1 MSEYLLIGP
10 VLLEAFELPAR
21 VFWGGRQRLAVHRL
35 PGGRRVIDALGRDDA
50 DIAWQGVFSGE
61 DAAARARAMD
71 LMRAGGRIW
80 PLSWGSWF
88 YSVTVH
94 RFEASYERD
103 NWIPYRIACTVLRDE
118 ADGLLDD
125 GVSLAAGAL
134 ADLGALGGA
143 EFAQLSS
150 VVNVGAIVGLATAPG
165 ALRQGTVAQRQA
177 RAALAEEQAA
187 LDRAIAARGAR
198 LRAAD
203 PGTPAGLRAARQEA
217 GALAEFARARGPL
230 GRARAAADAIG

>member
-61 DAAARARAMD
+61 DAVARARAMD
-71 LMRAGGRIW
+71 LMRAGGLTW

-88 YSVTVH
+88 YSVTIH

-118 ADGLLDD
+118 AEGLLED
-125 GVSLAAGAL
+125 GTSLAAGAL

-143 EFAQLSS
+143 DFSQLAA
-150 VVNVGAIVGLATAPG
+150 VVNVGAITALATVPG
-165 ALRQGTVAQRQA
+165 ALRQGTAAQRQT
-177 RAALAEEQAA
+177 RAALREEQVA

-198 LRAAD
+198 LQAAA
-203 PGTPAGLRAARQEA
+203 PTTPAGLRAARTDA
-217 GALAEFARARGPL
+217 GALAEFTRARGLL
-230 GRARAAADAIG
+230 GRARSAADAIG

>member
-21 VFWGGRQRLAVHRL
+21 IFWGGRQRLAVHRL
-35 PGGRRVIDALGRDDA
+35 PGGRRVVDALGRDDA

-61 DAAARARAMD
+61 DAAARARAID
-71 LMRAGGRIW
+71 LMRAGGLAW

-118 ADGLLDD
+118 AAGLLEDA
-125 GVSLAAGAL
+125 GSLAAGVL
-134 ADLGALGGA
+134 SDLGALGGA
-143 EFAQLSS
+143 EFGQLAS
-150 VVNVGAIVGLATAPG
+150 VVNVGAIVGLAAAPG

-177 RAALAEEQAA
+177 RAGLQQEQAA
-187 LDRAIAARGAR
+187 LDRAIAERGGR

-203 PGTPAGLRAARQEA
+203 PGSPAGLAAARAEA